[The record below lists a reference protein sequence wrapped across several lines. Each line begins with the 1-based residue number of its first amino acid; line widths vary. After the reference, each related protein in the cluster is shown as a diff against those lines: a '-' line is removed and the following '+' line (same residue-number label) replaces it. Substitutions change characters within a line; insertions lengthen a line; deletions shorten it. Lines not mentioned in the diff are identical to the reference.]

1 MYIRDLRLPW
11 RANLPTVLPTYR
23 ILSMRK
29 YLGNWPRFLGNR
41 LPMEGHYCWLLS
53 CYIPNTFYVSV
64 FVCLSLYVCLC
75 MSVFEGM
82 SLSVSICMYVCL
94 PLSVCLCR
102 SSFVCLSLK
111 VCLCLSLFAFVCVS
125 L

>member
-64 FVCLSLYVCLC
+64 FVCLSLYVCL
-75 MSVFEGM
+75 S
-82 SLSVSICMYVCL
+82 
-94 PLSVCLCR
+94 LSVCLCR